1 MSLLTLP
8 TPIRTQMR
16 PNHNNPREASKPPKD
31 QPSLNT
37 SSSVALPAPEAGSDA
52 SNAGTSTASTP
63 APAYDED
70 GYESANDPADLGTDL
85 AASKQPMV
93 RTAATPVEPIHGG
106 PLALPETVPC
116 AESRPI
122 ASPRHAAVEG
132 KVPIP
137 IDADSS
143 APAPLQ
149 GVFNADSHTLG
160 ASPGQQA
167 KDELSECPTKVFSE
181 PISQDIK
188 ESQAEKMA
196 LDTSVIDGP
205 PTPAP
210 TPSKSY
216 LPGEVTF
223 EGEVKDPLGGAS
235 THFQVATTY
244 SSSSLAAQSPR
255 SCQSNN
261 TSDDRDIEQSTD
273 IDLRSAADPAA
284 VANPLS
290 LGQALRNGGLSNEMA
305 ISMVEGHATAV
316 TLDELKAVSELNG
329 TPVGHVVSVN
339 ADDGDG
345 RFRSILPGQQ
355 LPPMKLK
362 SELRTIAEKLTE
374 EKPRMGVG
382 SDQSLLP
389 SQIVIGTIVMSR
401 PESMSSPS
409 GVTASKD
416 SASSPTDLA
425 TSAADE
431 DIASSMAALAIA
443 PSNVPAPAAKL
454 KRAFD
459 ISNPYAD
466 TEEEPVTK
474 RQKLVSLE
482 SAVVRSTGMDCSA
495 VEPRISEA
503 TADGAAGLHKLGDA
517 TDPYE
522 PPARSNAGF
531 DSQDEEASALVY
543 GPITEPPMDAQLPID
558 NSATATT
565 STSHEETSFNASAN
579 APPLSSGVMMHG
591 DNVAGA
597 TWEFGQTPGPVERSV
612 LEEARRRAKQEREA
626 GETTSPPKAVLPG
639 SKGPYVQC
647 KDTDV
652 QEHVTTASPSP
663 PPESFTSPPNL
674 DAEPRGP
681 GWPSMPLESLESSL
695 ESAEASVLK
704 PKVNEEEPVHQQAVD
719 EMFEAEV
726 NKSEESDELS
736 DVDEEV
742 IASYSNT
749 ADEPVDE
756 VVVKTE
762 DSPGPAHDAHASD
775 GLVAASEFRDDCP
788 TDATVPTAP
797 YRSVLH
803 RELDLG
809 WGRPSTRSQ
818 SRSDEN
824 ASASSSQADDLD
836 TTPILIIKKEV
847 TPASDMATEARATGI
862 AKGLKRHQTPIAATT
877 KKTTPKP
884 EATPKTRATRKPKD
898 APKAMPNV
906 TSQLTTS
913 SKATSK
919 PFVGSKT
926 RTASRKRT
934 TSNSEPIPN
943 TPKKTT
949 KHNATP
955 KPTPTPNATPE
966 PSAPAPAPSPSP
978 VLSPALGKRKTR
990 HSLALE
996 EERRKAAD
1004 QIVEKEKNISKRLRS
1019 QHTD

>member
-1 MSLLTLP
+1 M
-8 TPIRTQMR
+8 
-16 PNHNNPREASKPPKD
+16 NEAD
-31 QPSLNT
+31 T
-37 SSSVALPAPEAGSDA
+37 
-52 SNAGTSTASTP
+52 
-63 APAYDED
+63 YR
-70 GYESANDPADLGTDL
+70 DLGTNL
-85 AASKQPMV
+85 AASKQSMV
-93 RTAATPVEPIHGG
+93 RTAATSVEPIHGG
-106 PLALPETVPC
+106 PLPLSETVPC

-122 ASPRHAAVEG
+122 ESPRHAAVKG

-137 IDADSS
+137 IQADSS

-149 GVFNADSHTLG
+149 RVFNAESHPLG
-160 ASPGQQA
+160 ASSGQQA
-167 KDELSECPTKVFSE
+167 KDELSECSTKVYSE
-181 PISQDIK
+181 PIPQGDK
-188 ESQAEKMA
+188 ESPPEKMA
-196 LDTSVIDGP
+196 LDTSVIIGP

-210 TPSKSY
+210 TPSESY
-216 LPGEVTF
+216 LPGEVNF
-223 EGEVKDPLGGAS
+223 DGEVKDPLDGVS
-235 THFQVATTY
+235 DHFQVTTTD
-244 SSSSLAAQSPR
+244 SSSSLAAQSPET
-255 SCQSNN
+255 CQPNN
-261 TSDDRDIEQSTD
+261 TSDDCDIEQSTD
-273 IDLRSAADPAA
+273 TIANSSSLASAGDVPAQSY
-284 VANPLS
+284 VS
-290 LGQALRNGGLSNEMA
+290 RRALRDGGPSNEMA
-305 ISMVEGHATAV
+305 ISIVDSYATAV
-316 TLDELKAVSELNG
+316 TLDGWKAVSELNG
-329 TPVGHVVSVN
+329 TPVNHVVSVN

-345 RFRSILPGQQ
+345 RFHSIFPSQQ
-355 LPPMKLK
+355 RPPMKLK
-362 SELRTIAEKLTE
+362 SELVTILEKFME

-382 SDQSLLP
+382 FYQSLLP
-389 SQIVIGTIVMSR
+389 SQIVIDTMVLSS

-409 GVTASKD
+409 GVSATRYL
-416 SASSPTDLA
+416 ASSPTYLA

-431 DIASSMAALAIA
+431 DIALSMAALAIA
-443 PSNVPAPAAKL
+443 PSSIPAPAAKL

-459 ISNPYAD
+459 VSNPYAD
-466 TEEEPVTK
+466 TEEGPVTK

-482 SAVVRSTGMDCSA
+482 SAVVKSTGMDCSA

-543 GPITEPPMDAQLPID
+543 GPIAGPPMDAQLPID

-579 APPLSSGVMMHG
+579 APPLNSGVTMHG

-597 TWEFGQTPGPVERSV
+597 TWEFGQTPGPVGRSV
-612 LEEARRRAKQEREA
+612 LEEARRRDKHDREA
-626 GETTSPPKAVLPG
+626 GEINSPSNTVLPG
-639 SKGPYVQC
+639 FKGPYVQNR
-647 KDTDV
+647 DTDV

-663 PPESFTSPPNL
+663 RPESSTSPPNL

-681 GWPSMPLESLESSL
+681 GWPSKPLETPESSFGSTQARVL
-695 ESAEASVLK
+695 E
-704 PKVNEEEPVHQQAVD
+704 PKVIEEEPVYQQVLE

-749 ADEPVDE
+749 ADEVI
-756 VVVKTE
+756 VKIE
-762 DSPGPAHDAHASD
+762 DSPGPDDAHASD
-775 GLVAASEFRDDCP
+775 GLVAASELDDDCP
-788 TDATVPTAP
+788 TDANIVATAPTAP

-824 ASASSSQADDLD
+824 ASASSSSQADALD
-836 TTPILIIKKEV
+836 TVPVLIIKKEV
-847 TPASDMATEARATGI
+847 TPASDIATEARPTGI
-862 AKGLKRHQTPIAATT
+862 AKGPKRHQTPIAATT
-877 KKTTPKP
+877 KKTTTKP
-884 EATPKTRATRKPKD
+884 NATPKTRATPNPED
-898 APKAMPNV
+898 APKAMPDV
-906 TSQLTTS
+906 TAKLAAS

-919 PFVGSKT
+919 PFVGSNT
-926 RTASRKRT
+926 AIASRKRP
-934 TSNSEPIPN
+934 TSEPDPIPN

-949 KHNATP
+949 KLKATP
-955 KPTPTPNATPE
+955 KPTPTPSATPE
-966 PSAPAPAPSPSP
+966 PSAPSPASAPVPSPSP
-978 VLSPALGKRKTR
+978 VPVPAPAPVLKRKTR
-990 HSLALE
+990 HSSALE